1 MDYGGRENMKK
12 IYLLSAISFL
22 FFVVSPA
29 QAQNLTWT
37 AGGVGG
43 GWYSIAGGISALIN
57 EKSGG
62 ITVKVIPGGGSVN
75 PSLVDKGDC
84 ELGWGLPFMN
94 AAAWNGED
102 PYKKKHS
109 NLRALA
115 GGMSMNYFHFYIGAE
130 SPFKTLDEI
139 FRQKKAIRIA
149 ISPMGTSEEW
159 VFRKVL
165 AHYKTD
171 YKDLEGAGFKFFRG
185 SYAEQASQFK
195 DRNVDAV
202 FTFLA
207 LPAAAVTEA
216 SIGRSIRILNF
227 PPSLLESLA
236 KYGITTGKI
245 PAGTYPKAANAN
257 EEVTTAI
264 AGSVILTNKDLPD
277 GVAYRLAKVIHD
289 NLDQFRQI
297 HGSLVSYELKNAVTG
312 TGVPLHPGA
321 EKYYREKGVWK

>member
-1 MDYGGRENMKK
+1 M
-12 IYLLSAISFL
+12 IASLLLLSASL
-22 FFVVSPA
+22 A
-29 QAQNLTWT
+29 NAQNLTWT

-43 GWYSIAGGISALIN
+43 GWYTIAGGISNLIN

-62 ITVKVIPGGGSVN
+62 ITVKVIPGGGTVN
-75 PSLVDKGDC
+75 PALVEKGEC

-102 PYKKKHS
+102 PFKTKHS
-109 NLRALA
+109 NLRAIA
-115 GGMSMNYFHFYIGAE
+115 GGMSLNYFHCFVGAE
-130 SPFKTLDEI
+130 SPFKNMDEI
-139 FRQKKAIRIA
+139 FKQKKAVRIA

-171 YKDLEGAGFKFFRG
+171 YRELEAAGFKFFRG
-185 SYAEQASQFK
+185 SYAEQATQFK

-216 SIGRSIRILNF
+216 SIGRNLRIVHFTPDLLQ
-227 PPSLLESLA
+227 SLS

-245 PAGTYPKAANAN
+245 PAGTYPKVANAS
-257 EEVTTAI
+257 ESVTTAV
-264 AGSVILTNKDLPD
+264 AGSVILCNKSLANET
-277 GVAYRLAKVIHD
+277 AYRITKVIHE
-289 NLDQFRQI
+289 NLDQFRKI
-297 HGSLVSYELKNAVTG
+297 HGSLASYELKDAVTG
-312 TGVPLHPGA
+312 TGVPLHAGA
-321 EKYYREKGVWK
+321 EKYYREKGVLK

>member
-1 MDYGGRENMKK
+1 MKK
-12 IYLLSAISFL
+12 LSFFTIMTCLLFS
-22 FFVVSPA
+22 VSLA
-29 QAQNLTWT
+29 QGQTLTWS

-43 GWYSIAGGISALIN
+43 GWYTIAGGISNLIN

-62 ITVKVIPGGGSVN
+62 ITVKVIPGGGTVN
-75 PSLVDKGDC
+75 PALVDKGDC

-102 PYKKKHS
+102 PFKNKLA

-115 GGMSMNYFHFYIGAE
+115 GGMSLNYFHCYVGAE
-130 SPFKTLDEI
+130 TSFKNMDEI
-139 FRQKKAIRIA
+139 FRQKKAVRIA
-149 ISPMGTSEEW
+149 ISPAGTSEEW

-171 YKDLEGAGFKFFRG
+171 YKELEAAGFKFFRG

-207 LPAAAVTEA
+207 LPAASVTEA
-216 SIGRSIRILNF
+216 AIGRNLRILHF
-227 PPSLLESLA
+227 TPALLESLA

-245 PAGTYPKAANAN
+245 PAGTYPKIANAS
-257 EEVTTAI
+257 EAVTTAV
-264 AGSVILTNKDLPD
+264 AGSVIITNKSLADD
-277 GVAYRLAKVIHD
+277 TAYRIVRVIHE
-289 NLDQFRQI
+289 NIDQFRQI
-297 HGSLVSYELKNAVTG
+297 HGSLAPYELKNAITG
-312 TGVPLHPGA
+312 TGLPLHSGG
-321 EKYYREKGVWK
+321 EKYYKEKGP